1 MARTLRR
8 KLAQH
13 AAERLLKGDAAV
25 IDELAALI
33 VHERRERE
41 VDLLVQDIE
50 AKLAERGMIVATVES
65 ATPLDEAT
73 KDAVKRLLSSNSG
86 MESLS
91 SVEGRSAARASRK
104 DARSEARVPE
114 TDGSDRATQHVELP
128 DMEVPS
134 DRIAQVRLR
143 EIIRS
148 ELIGG
153 VKITTP
159 TQVMDATIAKK
170 LNDLRAKKI

>member
-8 KLAQH
+8 KLARH

-50 AKLAERGMIVATVES
+50 VELAKRGTVVATVES
-65 ATPLDEAT
+65 ATPLDAAT
-73 KDAVKRLLSSNSG
+73 KDAIKRLLSSNLG
-86 MESLS
+86 MESLT

-114 TDGSDRATQHVELP
+114 ADGSDHAAQHVELP
-128 DMEVPS
+128 DTEVPS

>member
-1 MARTLRR
+1 MRLVSRR
-8 KLAQH
+8 KLAKY
-13 AAERLLKGDAAV
+13 AAEQLLAGNDAVLEEIAGF
-25 IDELAALI
+25 LI
-33 VHERRERE
+33 YEKHERE
-41 VDLLVQDIE
+41 VELLARDIE
-50 AKLAERGMIVATVES
+50 VELAERGTIVATVES
-65 ATPLDEAT
+65 ATPLGEA
-73 KDAVKRLLSSNSG
+73 ARQEVEELLSSAARHRDAGFAPGFRSGNSG
-86 MESLS
+86 C
-91 SVEGRSAARASRK
+91 RAPS
-104 DARSEARVPE
+104 D
-114 TDGSDRATQHVELP
+114 DRATQHVELP

-134 DRIAQVRLR
+134 DRIDQVRLR